1 MANDPAEAAVCGVGR
16 ARETITPPVGASL
29 AGYFHDRKG
38 KSVRDDLFA
47 RAVVIESHRARVGIV
62 SCDLI
67 SVTGEVVDAAR
78 EIIQAEAGI
87 APDHVLVCATH
98 THTGPEMRA
107 DAVVPACE
115 PWAAELP
122 RRIALAVRRAAEAL
136 TPATLHAGQ
145 ANVEGY
151 SFNRLFRMK
160 PGPSTPSSRRSAP
173 STPTADCSPC

>member
-78 EIIQAEAGI
+78 EIIQGEAGI

-98 THTGPEMRA
+98 THNDLLG
-107 DAVVPACE
+107 
-115 PWAAELP
+115 
-122 RRIALAVRRAAEAL
+122 
-136 TPATLHAGQ
+136 
-145 ANVEGY
+145 
-151 SFNRLFRMK
+151 
-160 PGPSTPSSRRSAP
+160 RRSDNEEYCLAQP
-173 STPTADCSPC
+173 P